1 MVNVSARPPVA
12 HLNARIE
19 TLLAAVGQL
28 DGLLTKTGEAGKS
41 LPFKEELDVIAARL
55 EPVVAKMLEPVR
67 RELTALREPSEA
79 STSDRWGRAKW
90 CVQQLDQLSAELLP
104 VAEGALARAAGLD
117 NGLCSTAQR
126 LLDDL
131 SAVTVPWNR
140 IVIPA
145 PREATS
151 SRSWVVGL
159 TLLDAS
165 LWSLPIMV
173 HELGHFAA
181 TRLED
186 QYNRRLGEKLLEGS
200 WREHPDVL
208 SMGPDMLT
216 ALSYKHAQELFA
228 DVFGAYC
235 AGPAFAASLMM
246 RSIPADNLAASN
258 DHPSWGVRMH
268 AVLHTLNR
276 LGDLIPEVDA
286 NLSWIAGWI
295 DEEWVSAQGGTTRPE
310 LPAALRTTVGAFTDG
325 AIDVM
330 GMTASTALFR
340 GEGVLEVGELLR
352 EGIAPDGNAGLRT
365 VLNAAWAE
373 RLRDREKLARIERA
387 LAKWQMAALE
397 KTVAEVSR
405 GAVR

>member
-1 MVNVSARPPVA
+1 
-12 HLNARIE
+12 
-19 TLLAAVGQL
+19 
-28 DGLLTKTGEAGKS
+28 
-41 LPFKEELDVIAARL
+41 
-55 EPVVAKMLEPVR
+55 
-67 RELTALREPSEA
+67 
-79 STSDRWGRAKW
+79 
-90 CVQQLDQLSAELLP
+90 
-104 VAEGALARAAGLD
+104 
-117 NGLCSTAQR
+117 
-126 LLDDL
+126 
-131 SAVTVPWNR
+131 
-140 IVIPA
+140 
-145 PREATS
+145 
-151 SRSWVVGL
+151 
-159 TLLDAS
+159 
-165 LWSLPIMV
+165 
-173 HELGHFAA
+173 
-181 TRLED
+181 
-186 QYNRRLGEKLLEGS
+186 
-200 WREHPDVL
+200 
-208 SMGPDMLT
+208 
-216 ALSYKHAQELFA
+216 
-228 DVFGAYC
+228 
-235 AGPAFAASLMM
+235 
-246 RSIPADNLAASN
+246 
-258 DHPSWGVRMH
+258 MH